1 MSKRTHIVAYSNDL
15 HISYLLFIYL
25 FIYFFMHSLRV
36 CKCRKYAMKVNS
48 CFCVLRSD
56 LWWPDTRSQWNY
68 RESWLS
74 PRLPKLCQLYM
85 DHSHWR
91 AK

>member
-1 MSKRTHIVAYSNDL
+1 MCYTRIYPKVHIWYSTDL
-15 HISYLLFIYL
+15 HLSHFLTCN
-25 FIYFFMHSLRV
+25 MQ
-36 CKCRKYAMKVNS
+36 CQMEVNS

-74 PRLPKLCQLYM
+74 PWLPKLCQLYM

-91 AK
+91 AE